1 MNANTSTK
9 ANSPFSQDFY
19 QSIKNELFND
29 ILPYWEA
36 HARDTRSG
44 KEGFFGAID
53 NENSPDSEKERS
65 IVMTSRFL
73 WTYSA
78 VARLTHDARYLPM
91 ADFAYQTITQ
101 KYWDRENA
109 GVYWSV
115 LTDGSPKVSKKQIY
129 GEAFCCYGL
138 SEYAAA
144 VKELRELREEGE
156 VSLRSELRSS
166 LLRNCQ
172 SQFLTSDNS
181 SVGESLPLGC
191 TSSQPTPSNGG
202 QAPRSAHLSEEAANL
217 ALDLFNLLEKHAR
230 DIEAG
235 GYVEARARDWSQTDD
250 MILSP
255 KDMNCPKSMNTNLHV
270 MEAYTNLYR
279 TLPVVF
285 PDAKAIRAE
294 VGDSLADL
302 VRITVDKILQPNAH
316 LGMFFDMNWKLLAEE
331 ISYGHD
337 IEASWLLWEAACE
350 LEDEELKSEI
360 RDTVIRVA
368 QVALDEGFDHEN
380 GCMENFLLPP
390 NRRDRTRV
398 WWNQAESINGFYNAW
413 EMTGEEKYSDA
424 VIKNWKWI
432 QDYQIDKKG
441 GEWWNVVAPDGTP
454 LQNEDKGGNWKTSY
468 HNGRTCIE
476 LLRRSETL

>member
-1 MNANTSTK
+1 MNATTNSTSE
-9 ANSPFSQDFY
+9 APFSPDFY

-53 NENSPDSEKERS
+53 NENSPNSEKERS

-101 KYWDRENA
+101 KYWDRENG

-115 LTDGSPKVSKKQIY
+115 LPDGTPKVSKKQIY

-144 VKELRELREEGE
+144 TK
-156 VSLRSELRSS
+156 
-166 LLRNCQ
+166 N
-172 SQFLTSDNS
+172 
-181 SVGESLPLGC
+181 
-191 TSSQPTPSNGG
+191 
-202 QAPRSAHLSEEAANL
+202 EEAMNL
-217 ALDLFNLLEKHAR
+217 ALDLFNLLETHAR
-230 DIEAG
+230 DLEAG
-235 GYVEARARDWSQTDD
+235 GYVEARARDWSQTND

-316 LGMFFDMNWKLLAEE
+316 LGMFFDMNWNLLAEE

-413 EMTGEEKYSDA
+413 EMTGENKYSQA
-424 VIKNWKWI
+424 VLQNWDWI
-432 QDYQIDKKG
+432 QNHQIDREH
-441 GEWWNVVAPDGTP
+441 GEWWNAVAPDGTP

-476 LLRRSETL
+476 LLRRSKTL

>member
-1 MNANTSTK
+1 MNAK
-9 ANSPFSQDFY
+9 ANSPFSSDFY

-115 LTDGSPKVSKKQIY
+115 LPDGTPKVSKKQIY

-144 VKELRELREEGE
+144 TK
-156 VSLRSELRSS
+156 
-166 LLRNCQ
+166 N
-172 SQFLTSDNS
+172 
-181 SVGESLPLGC
+181 
-191 TSSQPTPSNGG
+191 
-202 QAPRSAHLSEEAANL
+202 EEAMNL
-217 ALDLFNLLEKHAR
+217 ALDLFNLLETHAR
-230 DIEAG
+230 DPNAG

-270 MEAYTNLYR
+270 MEAYTTLYR

-294 VGDSLADL
+294 IGDSLADL
-302 VRITVDKILQPNAH
+302 VRVTVDKILQPNVH
-316 LGMFFDMNWKLLAEE
+316 LGMFFDMNWNLLAEE

-360 RDTVIRVA
+360 RDTVIRIA

-413 EMTGEEKYSDA
+413 EMTGESKYSDA

-432 QDYQIDKKG
+432 QDYQIDREH
-441 GEWWNVVAPDGTP
+441 GEWWNALDADGNP
-454 LQNEDKGGNWKTSY
+454 ILKEDKGGNWKTSY

-476 LLRRSETL
+476 LLRRSHTPVVEPVETTRS